1 MKQANKQYGTKRN
14 VRRRPR
20 FVSTVE
26 VKASTTPY
34 VRHLNPTLKTISHNA
49 ECQYDGAVY
58 SLPTGRIPLDQ
69 VLVTYRGIGT
79 KHKSLTLDI
88 R

>member
-34 VRHLNPTLKTISHNA
+34 VRHHIPMLKKIPHNE
-49 ECQYDGAVY
+49 ECDYDGAVDF
-58 SLPTGRIPLDQ
+58 LPTGRIPLYH
-69 VLVTYRGIGT
+69 VLVTYHGIGT
-79 KHKSLTLDI
+79 KHRSLKLDI